1 MKHDVKVV
9 PAEVTRLSIVE
20 AAVVAAGFEYRPVE
34 WPSECPPCFSRPLAS
49 YAISFDAFAPDEL
62 GREFLAPLM
71 PRLARSSG
79 TEAVE
84 IERGKFIALETFRR
98 IVSMFC
104 EDVLKNLP
112 LAALCR
118 EAKNV
123 TEATTQCYGM
133 GVVGLCCV
141 PVRAS
146 LLIGQNHW
154 RTEAL
159 RSAYVAL
166 AYAGASYPEIAARGA
181 GEALM
186 RFCYRGRA
194 PRRRKYFAAG
204 AQILAEAMM
213 LGGST
218 GA

>member
-20 AAVVAAGFEYRPVE
+20 AAVVAAGFEYRRVE

-84 IERGKFIALETFRR
+84 IERGKFIALETYRR
-98 IVSMFC
+98 IISMFC
-104 EDVLKNLP
+104 VDVLRNP
-112 LAALCR
+112 VLAVRCCT
-118 EAKNV
+118 AKDL
-123 TEATTQCYGM
+123 TEATTQCYEM
-133 GVVGLCCV
+133 GIVGLCCV
-141 PVRAS
+141 PVRAT

-154 RTEAL
+154 RIEAL

-181 GEALM
+181 CDAVM
-186 RFCYRGRA
+186 RCCYRGRA

-204 AQILAEAMM
+204 AQILDEAIG
-213 LGGST
+213 LG
-218 GA
+218 ARA